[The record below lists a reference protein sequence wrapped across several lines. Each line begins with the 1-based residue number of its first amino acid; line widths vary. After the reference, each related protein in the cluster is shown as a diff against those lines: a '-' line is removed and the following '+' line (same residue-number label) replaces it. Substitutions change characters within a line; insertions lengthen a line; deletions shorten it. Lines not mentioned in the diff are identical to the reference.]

1 MPRQTD
7 QAGLLADGLLV
18 IDKPA
23 GISSAGVVN
32 RIKKLTRPG
41 KIGHAGTLDPFAT
54 GVLVLCFN
62 RATKLAEYFL
72 DQDKAYEGV
81 MYLGQVTDT
90 QDPTGRVLRRRP
102 VSCSEAQI
110 VEAAKGFGGP
120 IEQKPPAFSALKQDG
135 EPLYKKARRGE
146 EVETEPRQVTIHEL
160 TITGIELPRVEFR
173 VRCSKGTYIRTLAHD
188 WGQVLGCGAHLE
200 SLRRTASGPFSVEQ
214 ALLLAQAEATARRG
228 KLAERLIPPAKAL
241 DWPGAV
247 LEDEAAGRVGH
258 GQALAS
264 HELKGLVPALLKE
277 GQRLKLIDRQGRLI
291 ALAELTQTEEEQGLA
306 VRPIKVLQ
314 A

>member
-1 MPRQTD
+1 MPRRND
-7 QAGLLADGLLV
+7 QGGLTEDGLLV

-23 GISSAGVVN
+23 GITSAGVVN
-32 RIKKLTRPG
+32 QIKKLTRPR
-41 KIGHAGTLDPFAT
+41 KIGHTGTLDPFAT

-62 RATKLAEYFL
+62 RATRLAEFFL
-72 DQDKAYEGV
+72 DQDKTYEGV

-90 QDPTGRVLRRRP
+90 QDLTGRVLRRRP
-102 VSCSEAQI
+102 VDCTESRI
-110 VEAAKGFGGP
+110 VEAAQAFRGE

-146 EVETEPRQVTIHEL
+146 EVEVEPRRVTIHEL
-160 TITGIELPRVEFR
+160 EITGIQLPRVEFR

-188 WGQVLGCGAHLE
+188 WGQALGCGAHLE
-200 SLRRTASGPFSVEQ
+200 ALRRTASGWFTVEQ

-228 KLAERLIPPAKAL
+228 GLAERLIPPAKAL
-241 DWPGAV
+241 DWPEAV
-247 LEDEAAGRVGH
+247 LEAEAAERVGH
-258 GQALAS
+258 GQALS
-264 HELKGLVPALLKE
+264 GRELQGLAPALLQA
-277 GQRLKLIDRQGRLI
+277 GQRLKLTDRQGRLV
-291 ALAELTQTEEEQGLA
+291 ALAELTQNGEEQGLA

>member
-1 MPRQTD
+1 
-7 QAGLLADGLLV
+7 
-18 IDKPA
+18 
-23 GISSAGVVN
+23 
-32 RIKKLTRPG
+32 
-41 KIGHAGTLDPFAT
+41 
-54 GVLVLCFN
+54 
-62 RATKLAEYFL
+62 
-72 DQDKAYEGV
+72 

-110 VEAAKGFGGP
+110 VEAAKGFWGP

-160 TITGIELPRVEFR
+160 TITGIELPRVE
-173 VRCSKGTYIRTLAHD
+173 V
-188 WGQVLGCGAHLE
+188 
-200 SLRRTASGPFSVEQ
+200 SGPLFQGDLHPDPGPRLGPGSRLRGPPGVSAPDRLG
-214 ALLLAQAEATARRG
+214 ALQRGAGPASSAQAEATAKRG

-241 DWPGAV
+241 DWPGVV

-264 HELKGLVPALLKE
+264 HELKGLAPALLKE